1 MKILPLVP
9 SPAVLVSASASDIEA
24 ILVGFGEIES
34 IVSDPTELVAFR
46 FSGLQKAA
54 NDFGQV
60 VRFDDNGIGSG
71 GLNVKGNVKLFKF
84 AVNLRGT
91 TQWRSV
97 AFAFNADNS
106 TTFGAK
112 PITELVDNRSNHF
125 AAMRA
130 FNFLFKIRTERP
142 LMIGIRKSVTVGIFN
157 VVDNDGDFIRVIRI
171 RAKRSHSLLDK
182 KS

>member
-71 GLNVKGNVKLFKF
+71 GL
-84 AVNLRGT
+84 
-91 TQWRSV
+91 
-97 AFAFNADNS
+97 
-106 TTFGAK
+106 
-112 PITELVDNRSNHF
+112 
-125 AAMRA
+125 
-130 FNFLFKIRTERP
+130 
-142 LMIGIRKSVTVGIFN
+142 
-157 VVDNDGDFIRVIRI
+157 
-171 RAKRSHSLLDK
+171 KR
-182 KS
+182 